1 MHREGRGERG
11 EGKERVFGAGF
22 GGGVSGF
29 HPECHESPLQVL
41 AKWRSSSVS
50 RLCFTPGVTVL
61 SMCCDVGFALLLWI
75 DAFIKYLLYA
85 RPLLTTLH
93 ACAGK

>member
-1 MHREGRGERG
+1 MGFIPESHERPPT
-11 EGKERVFGAGF
+11 GF
-22 GGGVSGF
+22 S
-29 HPECHESPLQVL
+29 QVENS
-41 AKWRSSSVS
+41 ASVS

-61 SMCCDVGFALLLWI
+61 SMCCDVGFALLVWI

-93 ACAGK
+93 TCAGQ